1 MTSQSSEEEEDSLD
15 TFPTVR
21 RRVKRASRLPVI
33 SSDEDVKERCRSA
46 VVIHDSDT
54 SCISDTDT
62 DTYSDS
68 LLTDYLKVLIKNILY
83 ILMDLEK
90 TIY

>member
-33 SSDEDVKERCRSA
+33 SSDEDVKERCRST

-62 DTYSDS
+62 DSDS
-68 LLTDYLKVLIKNILY
+68 LLTDYLKVLIKNMIY